1 MIIHMLFYRNGGI
14 EMFTVD
20 NKFKLNQQ
28 VYVIQKETKRIDKKQ
43 TCEICSG
50 IGNIVFKGYK
60 MFCPKCNGKKEI
72 ITDSKMTDIY
82 SVDKELHTITSIRYS
97 ITRQGNY
104 LKYRIDG
111 NTFNGRNITEDMMFL
126 TMEEAIKACD
136 DLNMFVRYDE
146 YGEKLLKEMEEQNG

>member
-1 MIIHMLFYRNGGI
+1 M
-14 EMFTVD
+14 
-20 NKFKLNQQ
+20 
-28 VYVIQKETKRIDKKQ
+28 
-43 TCEICSG
+43 C
-50 IGNIVFKGYK
+50 
-60 MFCPKCNGKKEI
+60 
-72 ITDSKMTDIY
+72 Y
-82 SVDKELHTITSIRYS
+82 SVDEELHTITSIRYS

-146 YGEKLLKEMEEQNG
+146 YGEKLLKEMEE